1 MIGLR
6 ELVQIKIKGGEEMS
20 QIILK
25 VEGMTCN
32 HCKMRTEKALQGV
45 SGVESVKVDLVS
57 KEAVVTGDAER
68 AKLVKAVEDAGYSVV
83 E

>member
-1 MIGLR
+1 
-6 ELVQIKIKGGEEMS
+6 MS

-32 HCKMRTEKALQGV
+32 HCKMRVEKALQGV
-45 SGVESVKVDLVS
+45 SGVESVKVDLAAQ
-57 KEAVVTGDAER
+57 EAVISGDVER
-68 AKLVKAVEDAGYSVV
+68 DNLVKAIQNAGYSIV

>member
-1 MIGLR
+1 
-6 ELVQIKIKGGEEMS
+6 MS
-20 QIILK
+20 QTILK

-45 SGVESVKVDLVS
+45 SGVKSVKVDLAA
-57 KEAVVTGDAER
+57 KEAVITGDAER
-68 AKLVKAVEDAGYSVV
+68 AQLVKAVVDAGYSVV

>member
-1 MIGLR
+1 
-6 ELVQIKIKGGEEMS
+6 MS
-20 QIILK
+20 QTLK

-45 SGVESVKVDLVS
+45 SGVESVKVDLAS
-57 KEAVVTGDAER
+57 KEAVVTGNAER

>member
-1 MIGLR
+1 
-6 ELVQIKIKGGEEMS
+6 MS
-20 QIILK
+20 QTILK

-32 HCKMRTEKALQGV
+32 HCKMRVEKALLGKNNVQ
-45 SGVESVKVDLVS
+45 SVKVNLAA

-68 AKLVKAVEDAGYSVV
+68 ADLVKAIEDAGYSVI

>member
-1 MIGLR
+1 
-6 ELVQIKIKGGEEMS
+6 MS
-20 QIILK
+20 QTILK

-32 HCKMRTEKALQGV
+32 HCKMRVEKALQGV
-45 SGVESVKVDLVS
+45 SGVESVKVDLAA

-68 AKLVKAVEDAGYSVV
+68 ANFVKAIQDAGYSVV

>member
-1 MIGLR
+1 MN
-6 ELVQIKIKGGEEMS
+6 QT
-20 QIILK
+20 ILK

-45 SGVESVKVDLVS
+45 SGVESVKVDLAA
-57 KEAVVTGDAER
+57 KEAVVTGDVER
-68 AKLVKAVEDAGYSVV
+68 MNLINAVEAAGYSVV